1 MSKVYELTEEVL
13 GYNTAESP
21 TNTDPR
27 HLVGGSRNVLI
38 DQQRKVRT
46 RNGFSIFGANNA
58 AITPIRNAV
67 TWNTSTGT
75 ELFLRAY
82 DDEFEV
88 YLATVDGTALDA
100 WYRVKDSLGTTA
112 IPRFTT
118 WFNATEAIDELIFVW
133 GDDNLYKWNGAVA
146 IVSSITGVTVTK
158 TGTTTFA
165 QNRFYTSGTKT
176 FVCVRTGTAY
186 TYTGG
191 ETTTTLTGIA
201 DTTGLVAGDILVQ
214 QVVTTADKPVADR
227 NNNTIYN
234 YENQIAVG
242 SDTDERVYL
251 SKNSDYTNFSYSTP
265 RVPGEGALLT
275 LDGKTN
281 GFATLNDKLII
292 FSGTESIFQATFVAL
307 TVSTTKTETVE
318 VKKYEV
324 GVGQSAQSQEVIVP
338 IGNSILYLSQEPA
351 LRELVSLEALSGGK
365 DPVTISNQIK
375 PDFDAATWTGASAIW
390 YKNALY
396 LSAPS
401 DGVLY
406 ILEYKED
413 ADNKI
418 RRFWQPPQTLPVR
431 IISIYNSTLY
441 GHSNASPET
450 YNIFDETAYSDTN
463 AAGEKVP
470 INCVAKFAYKSYG
483 KRALL
488 KNFDEYF
495 VEGEISAST
504 TLDLTLY
511 YDYGGYT
518 QTLTKSI
525 DGGDFNISEETLLNS
540 SMAQQPPGSQ
550 PLGGNILAPDGT
562 LKFRAILEIAKEDFF
577 EMQAVFSSDDVDKYW
592 AILGHGSNARIS
604 SRQPNNKKI

>member
-13 GYNTAESP
+13 GYVTAENP
-21 TNTDPR
+21 TNTDSR

-38 DQQRKVRT
+38 DQQRKVKT

-58 AITPIRNAV
+58 AITPVRNAV

-82 DDEFEV
+82 DDELEV
-88 YLATVDGTALDA
+88 WIGTIDGVDFNT
-100 WYRVKDSLGTTA
+100 WYRVKDSLGTSA
-112 IPRFTT
+112 IPRFAT
-118 WFNATEAIDELIFVW
+118 WFDTTENIDELLFVW
-133 GDDNLYKWNGAVA
+133 GDDNIYEWNGAIA
-146 IVSSITGVTVTK
+146 IVASLAATTITK
-158 TGTTTFA
+158 TGSTTFA
-165 QNRFYTSGTKT
+165 QDRFYTAANKT
-176 FVCVRTGTAY
+176 LVCVRTGTEY

-201 DTTGLVAGDILVQ
+201 DTTGLLAGDVLVQ
-214 QVVTTADKPVADR
+214 KVVTNADNPAANR
-227 NNNTIYN
+227 INNTIYN
-234 YENQIAVG
+234 YQNQICVG
-242 SDTDERVYL
+242 SDSDEEVYI
-251 SKNSDYTNFSYSTP
+251 SKNTDYADFSFATP
-265 RVPGEGALLT
+265 RVPGNGALLT
-275 LDGKTN
+275 LDGKVN
-281 GFATLNDKLII
+281 GFATLTDKLII
-292 FSGTESIFQATFVAL
+292 FAGAESIFQATFVAL

-324 GVGQSAQSQEVIVP
+324 GVSQSAQSQEVIVP
-338 IGNSILYLSQEPA
+338 IGNSVLYLSQEPA
-351 LRELVSLEALSGGK
+351 LRELVSLEEVSGGK
-365 DPVTISNQIK
+365 DPVTLSNPIK
-375 PDFDAATWTGASAIW
+375 PDFDAATWTGASALW
-390 YKNALY
+390 YRNAFY

-401 DGVLY
+401 DGVLF

-413 ADNKI
+413 ADGKV
-418 RRFWQPPQTLPVR
+418 RRFWQPPQTLPAR
-431 IISIYNSTLY
+431 ILSIYNSTLY

-450 YNIFDETAYSDTN
+450 YTLFDESAYSDTN

-470 INCVAKFAYKSYG
+470 INCVAKFAYKTYG
-483 KRALL
+483 KRAQL

-518 QTLTKSI
+518 QALTKNI
-525 DGGDFNISEETLLNS
+525 DGGDFTISEETLLNS

-550 PLGGNILAPDGT
+550 PLGGNINAPDST

-577 EMQAVFSSDDVDKYW
+577 EMQAVFSSDDIDKYW
-592 AILGHGSNARIS
+592 AILAHGSNARIS
-604 SRQPNNKKI
+604 PRQPNNKKI